1 MARTRREEELRVV
14 PRPQSATEQGPRPYN
29 HKEIN
34 SANEHVSSKDNRE
47 PPRRMQSGQYFDFSV
62 MKP

>member
-1 MARTRREEELRVV
+1 MARTGREQELRAV
-14 PRPQSATEQGPRPYN
+14 PSPQSATEQEPQSYN

-34 SANEHVSSKDNRE
+34 SANEHVSSKDSHE
-47 PPRRMQSGQYFDFSV
+47 PPRRMQSSQHFDFSV